1 MASAQGLRSCSF
13 RLQSTGSAVVT
24 QGLSCSTVCGIFPDQ
39 GLNPMFPTLAGRFFT
54 TESPV
59 KPRFKILNK
68 SLCKVMLQPFA
79 SFSENLK
86 REKNNSIQG
95 DFFHSSDPLID
106 LFLWLVLQEPSHLS
120 SWILREGCSIL
131 AVS

>member
-1 MASAQGLRSCSF
+1 MVSAQGLRSCSF
-13 RLQSTGSAVVT
+13 QATEHRVSSCA
-24 QGLSCSTVCGIFPDQ
+24 QGPSCSTVCGIFPDQ

-59 KPRFKILNK
+59 KPCFKILNK

-86 REKNNSIQG
+86 RQKNNSIQG